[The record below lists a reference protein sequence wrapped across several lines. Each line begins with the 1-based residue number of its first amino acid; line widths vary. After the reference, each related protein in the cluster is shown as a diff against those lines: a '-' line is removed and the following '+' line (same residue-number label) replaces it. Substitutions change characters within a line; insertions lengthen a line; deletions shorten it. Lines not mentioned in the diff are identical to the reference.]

1 MHGTAEI
8 ILEASSLPIEERM
21 RVVDSLLRSL
31 NQPDPENDGQ
41 WVIVAKR
48 RLDDLRSGLVTSV
61 SGEEVFEK
69 IRKRFA
75 S

>member
-1 MHGTAEI
+1 
-8 ILEASSLPIEERM
+8 M